1 MTGRNGRDGDYS
13 DIINMP
19 HHTSKKHP
27 RLSAEQRAA
36 QFSSFAALTGFEDD
50 IKETARLTDTRP
62 ELSESEK
69 QVLDDKLELI
79 RMMCDGGPREVVT
92 VTYFVNDERKQGG
105 RFVNKTGEVIKID
118 EIGRAVVFDDKIR
131 VKIEDIV
138 DITLDLF
145 DKLVDNQNNHT

>member
-1 MTGRNGRDGDYS
+1 MKNYD
-13 DIINMP
+13 DIINLP

-27 RLSAEQRAA
+27 RLSKEQRAA

-50 IKETARLTDTRP
+50 IKETARLTDTKP

-69 QVLDDKLELI
+69 QVLDDKLEVI
-79 RMMCDGGPREVVT
+79 RMMCTGGPREVVK
-92 VTYFVNDERKQGG
+92 VTYFVKDDRKEGG
-105 RFVNKTGEVIKID
+105 RFVNKTGQVVKID
-118 EIGRAVVFDDKIR
+118 EIARAVVFDDKNR

-145 DKLVDNQNNHT
+145 ENIMDNQTNHI